1 MRISFLLSLL
11 FIASSILHAQNYR
24 SEVWVADLGNGRYH
38 NPIINADYSDP
49 DVIRVGD
56 DYYMTASSFNCVP
69 GLPILHSKDLVNWTI
84 ANYALQKLVPEE
96 VYDHPMH
103 GKGVWAPSIRHHNGT
118 FYIYWGDP
126 DFGIFMVKTT
136 DPLGSWEEPVLVVPG
151 KGLIDSTPLFDD
163 DGRVYLVN
171 GWAGSRARFNSVLTI
186 RELSSD
192 GTRAIGNPVMVY
204 NGLSEGEGNHT
215 IEGPKLYKRGGYYY
229 ILAPAGGVAQGWQVA
244 LRSKNIYGPYES
256 KTVMHQG
263 QSPINGPHQGGWVE
277 TQTGESWF
285 INFQDKDMYG
295 RVLHLNPMSWRND
308 WPVIGVDKDGDGC
321 GEPVETY
328 TKPNV
333 GRTWPVQTPQESD
346 DFNLSRLGLQ
356 WQWHANYHDVFG
368 FPTNMGYLRIYS
380 YIQSEQYRN
389 FWEVPN
395 LLLQKFPNDTF
406 NATAKVKISAD
417 TDGESSGF
425 IVMGRDYCRLA
436 FTKQGDQ
443 FEVSQISCKDAEPGN
458 EEVVTHL
465 TDLAPTRKYNAGAKN
480 NQELDIWL
488 RLEVS
493 KGAMCQYKYSL
504 DGKRFKSA
512 GTPFKAREGKW
523 IGAKMGFF
531 STTPFGSTQR
541 GWIDIDDFKVTK

>member
-1 MRISFLLSLL
+1 MAL
-11 FIASSILHAQNYR
+11 AQGTP
-24 SEVWVADLGNGRYH
+24 SKVWVADLGNGRYQ

-84 ANYALQKLVPEE
+84 ANYALQRLIPEE
-96 VYDHPMH
+96 VYDRPMH
-103 GKGVWAPSIRHHNGT
+103 GKGVWAPSIRYHQGT
-118 FYIYWGDP
+118 YYIYWGDP
-126 DFGIFMVKTT
+126 DFGIFMVKTSNPFGEW
-136 DPLGSWEEPVLVVPG
+136 DEPVLVVPG

-171 GWAGSRARFNSVLTI
+171 GWAGSRAHFNSVLTI
-186 RELSSD
+186 RELSAD
-192 GTRAIGNPVMVY
+192 GTRAIGKPVMVY
-204 NGLSEGEGNHT
+204 NGLSEGNHT

-263 QSPINGPHQGGWVE
+263 QSRINGPHQGGWVD

-295 RVLHLNPMSWRND
+295 RVLHLNPMTWRND
-308 WPVIGVDKDGDGC
+308 WPIIGVDKDGDGC

-328 TKPNV
+328 AKPNV
-333 GRTWPVQTPQESD
+333 GRTWPVQTPQEDD
-346 DFNLSRLGLQ
+346 DFNLPELGLQ
-356 WQWHANYHDVFG
+356 WQWHANYKDTFG
-368 FPTNMGYLRIYS
+368 FPTTMGYLRVYS
-380 YIQSEQYRN
+380 YIQSEEYRN

-395 LLLQKFPNDTF
+395 LLLQKFPAEQFT
-406 NATAKVKISAD
+406 ATTKVKISAD

-436 FTKQGDQ
+436 FEKQGDK
-443 FEVSQISCKDAEPGN
+443 FVMKQISCKDAEPGN
-458 EEVVTHL
+458 AEVVTVL
-465 TDLAPTRKYNAGAKN
+465 DEIEPTRKYNAGAKN
-480 NQELDIWL
+480 NQELDIYL
-488 RLEVS
+488 RLHVGD
-493 KGAMCQYKYSL
+493 GALCQFSYSL
-504 DGKRFKSA
+504 DGKRYKQA
-512 GTPFKAREGKW
+512 GTAFKAREGKW

-531 STTPFGSTQR
+531 STAPYASPQR
-541 GWIDIDDFKVTK
+541 GWIDIDWFKVTK

>member
-1 MRISFLLSLL
+1 MRISFLFSLL
-11 FIASSILHAQNYR
+11 FVASSILHAQSYR

-136 DPLGSWEEPVLVVPG
+136 DPLGSWENPVLVVPG

-295 RVLHLNPMSWRND
+295 RVLHLNPMTWKGD

-406 NATAKVKISAD
+406 TATAKVKISAD

-465 TDLAPTRKYNAGAKN
+465 ADLAPTRKYNAGAKN

-493 KGAMCQYKYSL
+493 KGAMCQFKYSL

>member
-1 MRISFLLSLL
+1 MAL
-11 FIASSILHAQNYR
+11 AQGTP
-24 SEVWVADLGNGRYH
+24 SKVWVADLGNGRYQ

-84 ANYALQKLVPEE
+84 ANYALQRLIPEE
-96 VYDHPMH
+96 VYDRPMH
-103 GKGVWAPSIRHHNGT
+103 GKGVWAPSIRYHQGT
-118 FYIYWGDP
+118 YYIYWGDP
-126 DFGIFMVKTT
+126 DFGIFMVKTSN
-136 DPLGSWEEPVLVVPG
+136 PLGEWDEPVLVVPG

-171 GWAGSRARFNSVLTI
+171 GWAGSRAHFNSVLTI
-186 RELSSD
+186 RELSAD
-192 GTRAIGNPVMVY
+192 GTRAIGKPVMVY
-204 NGLSEGEGNHT
+204 NGLAEGNHT

-263 QSPINGPHQGGWVE
+263 QSRINGPHQGGWVD

-295 RVLHLNPMSWRND
+295 RVLHLNPMTWRND

-328 TKPNV
+328 AKPNV
-333 GRTWPVQTPQESD
+333 GRTWPVQTPQEDD
-346 DFNLSRLGLQ
+346 DFNLPELGLQ
-356 WQWHANYHDVFG
+356 WQWHANYKDTFG
-368 FPTNMGYLRIYS
+368 FPTTMGYLRVYS
-380 YIQSEQYRN
+380 HIQSEDYRN

-395 LLLQKFPNDTF
+395 LLLQKFPAEQFT
-406 NATAKVKISAD
+406 ATTKVKISAD

-436 FTKQGDQ
+436 FEKQGDK
-443 FEVSQISCKDAEPGN
+443 FVMKQISCKDAEPGN
-458 EEVVTHL
+458 AEVVTVL
-465 TDLAPTRKYNAGAKN
+465 DEIEPTRKYNAGAKN
-480 NQELDIWL
+480 NQELDIYL
-488 RLEVS
+488 RLHVGD
-493 KGAMCQYKYSL
+493 GALCQFSYSL
-504 DGKRFKSA
+504 DGKRYKQA
-512 GTPFKAREGKW
+512 GIAFKAREGKW

-531 STTPFGSTQR
+531 STAPYASPQR
-541 GWIDIDDFKVTK
+541 GWIDIDWFKVTK

>member
-1 MRISFLLSLL
+1 MFKTPLLLTFLLS
-11 FIASSILHAQNYR
+11 SSMALAQGTP
-24 SEVWVADLGNGRYH
+24 SKVWVADLGNGRYQ

-84 ANYALQKLVPEE
+84 ANYALQRLIPEE
-96 VYDHPMH
+96 VYDRPMH
-103 GKGVWAPSIRHHNGT
+103 GKGVWAPSIRYHQGT
-118 FYIYWGDP
+118 YYIYWGDP
-126 DFGIFMVKTT
+126 DFGIFMVKTSN
-136 DPLGSWEEPVLVVPG
+136 PLGEWDEPVLVVPG

-171 GWAGSRARFNSVLTI
+171 GWAGSRAHFNSVLTI
-186 RELSSD
+186 RELSAD
-192 GTRAIGNPVMVY
+192 GTRAIGKPVMVY
-204 NGLSEGEGNHT
+204 NGLSEGNHT

-263 QSPINGPHQGGWVE
+263 QSRINGPHQGGWVD

-295 RVLHLNPMSWRND
+295 RVLHLNPMTWRND

-328 TKPNV
+328 AKPNV
-333 GRTWPVQTPQESD
+333 GRTWPVQTPQEDD
-346 DFNLSRLGLQ
+346 DFNLPELGLQ
-356 WQWHANYHDVFG
+356 WQWHANYKDTFG
-368 FPTNMGYLRIYS
+368 FPTTMGYLRVYS
-380 YIQSEQYRN
+380 YIQSEEYRN

-395 LLLQKFPNDTF
+395 LLLQKFPAEQFT
-406 NATAKVKISAD
+406 ATTKVKISAD

-436 FTKQGDQ
+436 FEKQGDK
-443 FEVSQISCKDAEPGN
+443 FVMKQISCKDAEPGN
-458 EEVVTHL
+458 AEVVTVL
-465 TDLAPTRKYNAGAKN
+465 DEIEPTRKYNAGAKN
-480 NQELDIWL
+480 NQELDIYL
-488 RLEVS
+488 RLHVGD
-493 KGAMCQYKYSL
+493 GALCQFSYSL
-504 DGKRFKSA
+504 DGKRYKQA
-512 GTPFKAREGKW
+512 GTALKAREGKW
-523 IGAKMGFF
+523 IGAKMSFF
-531 STTPFGSTQR
+531 STAPYASPQR
-541 GWIDIDDFKVTK
+541 GWIDIDWFKVTK

>member
-11 FIASSILHAQNYR
+11 FVSSSILHAQNYR

-263 QSPINGPHQGGWVE
+263 KSPINGPHQGGWVQ

-295 RVLHLNPMSWRND
+295 RVLHLNPMTWKGD

-333 GRTWPVQTPQESD
+333 GRTWPVQTPQEND

-368 FPTNMGYLRIYS
+368 FPTNMGYLRVYS

-406 NATAKVKISAD
+406 TATAKVKISAD

-436 FTKQGDQ
+436 FTKQGNQ
-443 FEVSQISCKDAEPGN
+443 FEVSQIFCKDAEPGN

-493 KGAMCQYKYSL
+493 KGAMCQFKYSL